1 METVGRCVRV
11 QAYDGYAEKI
21 RSLTFCEDYTGLLA
35 VRHGGLKGENPH
47 YHIVVRTTIQEQTFR
62 KRMKTMFPDGKG
74 NKHMSIVPWDGND
87 KALSYLFHEDPDV
100 AVIVRKG
107 ITDDHEARLRAQN
120 LQIKDLVKTAKQKA
134 SWTLEEDAYTYF
146 KELKENRPVKITVLH
161 IGEYIIL
168 HALRS
173 GKYMPQPW
181 LLKSM
186 AIKVQ
191 FRLLE
196 GNVGAEEEFACA
208 LANNILGT
216 R

>member
-1 METVGRCVRV
+1 VRI

-21 RSLTFCEDYTGLLA
+21 RALTFCEDYTGLLA

-47 YHIVVRTTIQEQTFR
+47 YHIVVRTTLQEQTFR
-62 KRMKTMFPDGKG
+62 KRMKVLFPDGKG

-100 AVIVRKG
+100 AVIIRKG

-120 LQIKDLVKTAKQKA
+120 KEILAQVKTAKQKA

-146 KELKENRPVKITVLH
+146 TEFKKTRPAVRISLID

-196 GNVGAEEEFACA
+196 GHEGNEEAFAAA
-208 LANNILGT
+208 LAINILGE